1 MLRKGVKDTLTSVL
15 AVAVHDKTQLQL
27 SVALCKSILTCG
39 KIRVLWKQCASE
51 KWWEL
56 NVKQIALDYADV
68 GTADGSP
75 EETGEFDDDE
85 EFKIGNDDAG
95 AASNKNNSRWT
106 SRVFAA
112 ECVRKILI
120 SSPLIL
126 NESGPGMYF

>member
-1 MLRKGVKDTLTSVL
+1 MFADRCNL
-15 AVAVHDKTQLQL
+15 
-27 SVALCKSILTCG
+27 ILD
-39 KIRVLWKQCASE
+39 RV
-51 KWWEL
+51 
-56 NVKQIALDYADV
+56 DV

-75 EETGEFDDDE
+75 EETAGDFDDDE

-126 NESGPGMYF
+126 NETGPGKRFHGKIFYLLKEFF